1 MGRYLSIPVL
11 GLAAAISASIL
22 PQLVA
27 FAVGVT
33 SNFTPFLVNTR
44 GNLSLVMLL
53 VLAWSIRS
61 ELGGAF
67 VWALVGGIAIDL
79 FSILPLGTSS
89 AALLIIVYMVNGF
102 SRQLYRMRIIWLLAV
117 TLLATLFFQFF
128 IYVALLILGYRYD
141 IVMLARLV
149 TIPTLIY
156 NLVAILPVYVL
167 VRLLQRRMGTAFHSS
182 RPSLVQ
188 ESEAGA

>member
-79 FSILPLGTSS
+79 FSILPVGTSS
-89 AALLIIVYMVNGF
+89 AVLLIIVYMVNGF
-102 SRQLYRMRIIWLLAV
+102 SRQLYRMRIVWLLAV
-117 TLLATLFFQFF
+117 TLLCD
-128 IYVALLILGYRYD
+128 ALLSVYSLMWQQLSCWD
-141 IVMLARLV
+141 ID
-149 TIPTLIY
+149 TISSCWR
-156 NLVAILPVYVL
+156 ASWQS
-167 VRLLQRRMGTAFHSS
+167 QR
-182 RPSLVQ
+182 
-188 ESEAGA
+188 